1 MVLTLKMGQVNYK
14 FKLYPK
20 EIAKINSILEKNKV
34 TYSFEEIEYYTKALQ
49 EIAPIMHQSYE
60 RYLKF
65 VESKKGA

>member
-1 MVLTLKMGQVNYK
+1 VVLTLKMGQVNYK

-20 EIAKINSILEKNKV
+20 EIAKINSILEDNRV